1 MLERDFYAR
10 PRLKFSRSFAQK
22 DKSKII
28 LARNMQRSLPQKV
41 LLSRFI
47 PTMEVMPSARTDFQN
62 ANCRNPQILKMSAI
76 LAFSLAVILVQ
87 YELKGANRSGCMNN
101 STAVAESH
109 EGWKPL
115 VRLFLLSKDNTF
127 ERGDRYIFK
136 WLSTLL
142 RGGWVLRHNIFITFR
157 TIRKTWL

>member
-1 MLERDFYAR
+1 
-10 PRLKFSRSFAQK
+10 
-22 DKSKII
+22 
-28 LARNMQRSLPQKV
+28 MQRNLPQKV

-62 ANCRNPQILKMSAI
+62 ANRRNPQILKMSAI
-76 LAFSLAVILVQ
+76 VAFSLALILVQ

-101 STAVAESH
+101 STGIASAVAESR

-127 ERGDRYIFK
+127 ERDK